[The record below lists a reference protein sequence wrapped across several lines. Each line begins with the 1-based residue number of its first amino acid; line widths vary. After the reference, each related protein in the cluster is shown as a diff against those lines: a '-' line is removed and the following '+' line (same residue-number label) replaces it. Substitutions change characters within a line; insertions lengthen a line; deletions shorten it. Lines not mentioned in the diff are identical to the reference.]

1 MEQNQYGIT
10 KLYNQFFDEP
20 TSQLYKL
27 HKQLD
32 KLTLQAYGFSET
44 DDILEQLLNL
54 NQKLANQEKAGN
66 AIVGPWD
73 PTQKSDK
80 EHS

>member
-1 MEQNQYGIT
+1 MMEQHQYGIT

-27 HKQLD
+27 HQQLD
-32 KLTLQAYGFSET
+32 TLTLQAYSFSKT

-54 NQKLANQEKAGN
+54 NRQLATQEKNGT

-73 PTQKSDK
+73 PTNPPQRES
-80 EHS
+80 